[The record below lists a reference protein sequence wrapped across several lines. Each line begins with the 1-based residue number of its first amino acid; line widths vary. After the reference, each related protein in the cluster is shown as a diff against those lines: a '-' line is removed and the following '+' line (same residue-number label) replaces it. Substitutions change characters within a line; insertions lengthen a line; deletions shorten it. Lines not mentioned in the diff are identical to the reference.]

1 MHRKPSEEI
10 KNQPPTDE
18 EIKEELLEIITG
30 LAKQG
35 QETKIAYRQIETV
48 CENETFFSSLN
59 SMVKRK
65 LIEQVAQSETFK
77 SRGMTLKEY
86 VRNVSYIDNTGVRY
100 TR

>member
-48 CENETFFSSLN
+48 CENETFF
-59 SMVKRK
+59 
-65 LIEQVAQSETFK
+65 Q
-77 SRGMTLKEY
+77 
-86 VRNVSYIDNTGVRY
+86 
-100 TR
+100 